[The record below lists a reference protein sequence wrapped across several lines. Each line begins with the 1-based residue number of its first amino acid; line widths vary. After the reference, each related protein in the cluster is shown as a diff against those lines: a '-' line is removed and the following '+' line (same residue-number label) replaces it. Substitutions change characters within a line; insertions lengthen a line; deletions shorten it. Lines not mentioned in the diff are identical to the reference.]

1 VERGVR
7 GCVGKVEMEV
17 DGVGGQHFFFSI
29 TRGMDRIDRQ
39 VERESGRHNSK
50 GRRVYSQVQQRS

>member
-17 DGVGGQHFFFSI
+17 DGVGGQHFFFFDYA
-29 TRGMDRIDRQ
+29 RDGQNRQ
-39 VERESGRHNSK
+39 AGRK
-50 GRRVYSQVQQRS
+50 RKWAT

>member
-17 DGVGGQHFFFSI
+17 DGVGGQHFFFDYA
-29 TRGMDRIDRQ
+29 RDGQNRQ
-39 VERESGRHNSK
+39 AGRK
-50 GRRVYSQVQQRS
+50 RKWAT